1 MEIRTV
7 AVAVI
12 VAALKVFVFKESNLE
27 YGAKKG
33 LRGEVA
39 TLTEK

>member
-7 AVAVI
+7 AITVI

-27 YGAKKG
+27 HRANKVEK
-33 LRGEVA
+33 LRG
-39 TLTEK
+39 